1 MILGIGFPELLTMG
15 LIGLVIFGPNRLPE
29 VARGAA
35 RGIKRVRAF
44 LAKAFDSLDE
54 EAKGITDLAT
64 ELQSL
69 TPRGIVTQVLAPPQG
84 SSAANS
90 NQVRIR
96 PDTLR
101 IEFDPDV
108 P

>member
-1 MILGIGFPELLTMG
+1 MILGIGFPELMT
-15 LIGLVIFGPNRLPE
+15 IAFVGLVIFGPNRLPE
-29 VARGAA
+29 VARGTA
-35 RGIKRVRAF
+35 RGIKRTRAF
-44 LAKAFDSLDE
+44 LAKAFDSLDD

-69 TPRGIVTQVLAPPQG
+69 TPRGIVSQVLAPPATGQT
-84 SSAANS
+84 SSNASFKHNEL
-90 NQVRIR
+90 
-96 PDTLR
+96 LR